1 MFNVTTSEYMINK
14 ASLQDNELRQLFF
27 FFDTRILLVINR
39 NETVKC
45 MDGKRVRSKSI
56 FQ

>member
-27 FFDTRILLVINR
+27 FWRLNPSSNQSKL

-45 MDGKRVRSKSI
+45 MDGPARKE
-56 FQ
+56 

>member
-27 FFDTRILLVINR
+27 FWHLNPSS
-39 NETVKC
+39 NQSKW
-45 MDGKRVRSKSI
+45 DGEVYGWQARKE
-56 FQ
+56 

>member
-39 NETVKC
+39 NETVKY

-56 FQ
+56 FH